1 MAFGARLG
9 LMLVLGFGVG
19 CGRSVRN
26 AEDTG
31 AGGSSGKGS
40 GGTGSG
46 RGGVGGASGAGAR
59 GGSSGTGAAG
69 AGGEGASSAR
79 LFYET
84 LGALVST
91 DLAGGELVEHCL
103 QPNVSGKYV
112 LVGLDGDRVI
122 FFFQKGV
129 SPYDT
134 AIVRVAL
141 DGSEC
146 RTVFEGP
153 ITSAISPF
161 IGGRIV
167 FSVPP
172 VAATAELELPEPPQR
187 IPLAASGLASIRT
200 TGEDYTLLAP
210 RGVRFVSTEGERVVF
225 GTTETIP
232 EAFSILP
239 DGTERTSLMPDAGSQ
254 SIAFVRDG
262 RAIVNVSGDVYTV
275 NEDGSDFFAVSA
287 GPELDHAAGLAGEF
301 LILGRTS
308 SSGSLPGT
316 DLYAVGMDGAGL
328 VPLATNPESES
339 FAGASGERVIFTRGT
354 AGGSDLYSVL
364 VDGTDVRTLAASP
377 EAHEYLVAFADERAL
392 FASVT
397 SVGGAGRLAFISSEL
412 DGGDPVVLH
421 DDAISLPAVV
431 DGRAVVMVRANDYD
445 LVSVPLVGGAPT
457 FLADSRYQDWL
468 VGRLGSSLIVHAG
481 SLGEAGVVSRVT
493 ADGSVRSELMPS
505 ALYVGAVTEACG
517 AVPAGDYGLALC
529 RDD

>member
-9 LMLVLGFGVG
+9 LLLVLGFGVG
-19 CGRSVRN
+19 CGRSIRN

-31 AGGSSGKGS
+31 TGGSSGEGA
-40 GGTGSG
+40 GGAGSG
-46 RGGVGGASGAGAR
+46 RGGAGGASGTGAR

-69 AGGEGASSAR
+69 AGGGSASSTR

-84 LGALVST
+84 LGTLVST
-91 DLAGGELVEHCL
+91 DLAGGERVEHCL
-103 QPNVSGKYV
+103 PANVSGRYE
-112 LVGLDGDRVI
+112 LVGLDGDRAI
-122 FFFQKGV
+122 FFFRQGV

-146 RTVFEGP
+146 RAVYTGP
-153 ITSAISPF
+153 INSAISPF

-172 VAATAELELPEPPQR
+172 VAATAELELPEPPQA
-187 IPLAASGLASIRT
+187 IPISTSGLASIRT

-210 RGVRFVSTEGERVVF
+210 RGVKFVSTEGERVVF
-225 GTTETIP
+225 GQTEATA
-232 EAFSILP
+232 EAFSVFP
-239 DGTERTSLMPDAGSQ
+239 DGTARTSLMPGAGSQ

-262 RAIVNVSGDVYTV
+262 RAIVNVSGDVYSV
-275 NEDGSDFFAVSA
+275 NEDGSDFFALSV

-301 LILGRTS
+301 VILGRTS
-308 SSGSLPGT
+308 SNGSLPGT
-316 DLYAVGMDGAGL
+316 DLYAVGMDGARL

-339 FAGASGERVIFTRGT
+339 FSGASGKRVVFARGS
-354 AGGSDLYSVL
+354 AAGSDLYSVL

-377 EAHEYLVAFADERAL
+377 EAHEYLVAFADERAV

-397 SVGGAGRLAFISSEL
+397 SVGDAGRLAFISSEL
-412 DGGDPVVLH
+412 DGGAPVVLH
-421 DDAISLPAVV
+421 DDAISLPVVV
-431 DGRAVVMVRANDYD
+431 DGRAVLMVRANQYD
-445 LVSVPLVGGAPT
+445 LVSVPLAGGAPT
-457 FLADSRYQDWL
+457 FLADSRAQDWP